1 MMGFAAPATV
11 APAML
16 PAALSGASTTT
27 GRPLLVAGAQPLAAV
42 VLLDLVAKGAS
53 ATP

>member
-1 MMGFAAPATV
+1 MGFAAPATV

-16 PAALSGASTTT
+16 PAPLSGASTTT
-27 GRPLLVAGAQPLAAV
+27 GRSLLVAGAQPLAAV
-42 VLLDLVAKGAS
+42 VLLDIVAKGAS